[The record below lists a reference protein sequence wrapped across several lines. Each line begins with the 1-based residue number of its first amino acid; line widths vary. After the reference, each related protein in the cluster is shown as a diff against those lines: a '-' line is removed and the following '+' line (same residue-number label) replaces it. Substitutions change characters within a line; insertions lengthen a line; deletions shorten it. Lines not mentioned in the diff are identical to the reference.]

1 MPDNSDGFEE
11 LVAGIEAEMDQAL
24 IERRG
29 AAALMFV
36 RIAGA
41 LYTEAIGAGVPHD
54 LAKEMATDY
63 WVKEMHGG
71 AALVREEDGDVE

>member
-1 MPDNSDGFEE
+1 MSDTDGFEE
-11 LVAGIEAEMDQAL
+11 LVSSIEAEMDQAL

-41 LYTEAIGAGVPHD
+41 LYAEAIGAGVPHD

-63 WVKEMHGG
+63 WVKEMHPGS
-71 AALVREEDGDVE
+71 VTSEDGSDVE